1 MAAAAAKNTIG
12 SRLVIAR
19 NMVIRLGN
27 GSVALISTLAEVW
40 WWRTNTGVVSR
51 AGTGCARHNDNGHM
65 LFDNLYRWPRFGRR
79 AQLALARIS
88 IGRANVQNHHQQ
100 RRFARSMC
108 VLCPK
113 QVLKFKIL
121 QTLESFTEI
130 WCLRFVR
137 EQVLRRVFSKAHSR
151 ANGNEFKLIQT
162 WSMSIAADSHGKWN
176 EIKLKNN

>member
-1 MAAAAAKNTIG
+1 MAAAAAAKNTIG

-65 LFDNLYRWPRFGRR
+65 LFDNLYRWPRFERR

-108 VLCPK
+108 VCVRNKFRNLKSCRRWK
-113 QVLKFKIL
+113 VSLKYDVSGSFASKCFVECCRKHTAEQTEMNLNWFKHEVWVLQLIRMK
-121 QTLESFTEI
+121 
-130 WCLRFVR
+130 
-137 EQVLRRVFSKAHSR
+137 
-151 ANGNEFKLIQT
+151 NEMK
-162 WSMSIAADSHGKWN
+162 
-176 EIKLKNN
+176 